1 MASCRGWIFK
11 ARSDLHL
18 AEKGVKG
25 DDLTLDTAIYHT
37 QQCAEKALT
46 GFLVYHEISLSKTH
60 DLVKLLEVCCGID
73 SEFSD
78 LRLDAAVL
86 SPFATEFRYPV
97 DDEIVVERKVVLD
110 AIHRAKK
117 ILSFVEKK
125 NNIIGFFLRPSKKT
139 RGNRLWQAN

>member
-1 MASCRGWIFK
+1 MANYKGWISK
-11 ARSDLHL
+11 ARSDLLL
-18 AEKGVKG
+18 AEKGAKD

-37 QQCAEKALT
+37 QQCAEKALK
-46 GFLVYHEISLSKTH
+46 GFLAYHNNPLSKTH
-60 DLVKLLEVCCGID
+60 DLIKLLQACCVID

-97 DDEIVVERKVVLD
+97 DEETTIERKVVLD
-110 AIHRAKK
+110 AIERAGK

-125 NNIIGFFLRPSKKT
+125 IIL
-139 RGNRLWQAN
+139 